1 MNFLNKDE
9 LLYKGQKNIWYI
21 LFLIVFL
28 DWIFFYDRNSF
39 SNSFGL
45 DNEIERLQKQR
56 DFLKKEIEKD
66 RQSLENLKS
75 LGGKEKFGRENYYLK
90 RDNEDIYIIEY
101 DTIR

>member
-75 LGGKEKFGRENYYLK
+75 LSGKEKFGRENYYLK

>member
-1 MNFLNKDE
+1 MNFLSKDE
-9 LLYKGQKNIWYI
+9 LLYKGQKNIWYV

-28 DWIFFYDRNSF
+28 DWNLFYDRNSF
-39 SNSFGL
+39 SNNFGL

-56 DFLKKEIEKD
+56 DFLKKEIKKD

-75 LGGKEKFGRENYYLK
+75 LSGKEKFGRESYYLK